1 MRVLI
6 VDNHDSFV
14 HNIAQYVGSLG
25 VEPIVKKST
34 EIDLDYAKSLDPERI
49 IISPGPCAPDDVR
62 YFGVSTE
69 LIKVLGRSIDTLGIC
84 LGHQGIAYA
93 FGARVVRA
101 KRIMHGKTSKIY
113 HDGKSIYKGIKNP
126 IVAARYHSLIVEKE
140 TLPEELIVT
149 AQTEE
154 EEVMGIRH
162 TFYPI
167 EGLQFHPESIMT
179 EQGMN
184 IIENFLDNGVKV

>member
-93 FGARVVRA
+93 YGARVVRA

>member
-113 HDGKSIYKGIKNP
+113 HDGKSIYRGIKNP
-126 IVAARYHSLIVEKE
+126 IVAARYHSLIVERE

>member
-154 EEVMGIRH
+154 QEVMGIRH